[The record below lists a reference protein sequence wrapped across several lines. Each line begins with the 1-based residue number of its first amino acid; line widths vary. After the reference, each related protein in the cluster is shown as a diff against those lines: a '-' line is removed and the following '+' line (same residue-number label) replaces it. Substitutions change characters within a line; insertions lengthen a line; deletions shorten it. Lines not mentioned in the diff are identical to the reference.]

1 MTDNP
6 GRPAAEAPA
15 RTAPSPAPGRLR
27 WIEELVNTRSVETGS
42 DEIPTP
48 ALLGNWLR
56 DRRLLPAGVP
66 VTADEHDRAVR
77 IRAGLRELIAAN
89 NAGPAAGNH
98 AHGSRA
104 SRRVISGPALADLAG
119 LARRLPLVLDVDGRR
134 PCLLPVSRNGGHGAC
149 RLARGRRGVGGQ
161 RHLGPAEDMQEPGL
175 PVGLLRPVKEPVSG
189 LVLDGRV
196 RQPGQG
202 QGLPQPQPPMAGVS
216 REASGP
222 GWRG

>member
-104 SRRVISGPALADLAG
+104 SRRVISGPALAELAG
-119 LARRLPLVLDVDGRR
+119 LARRLPLALDVDGRR
-134 PCLLPVSRNGGHGAC
+134 PCLLPVSRGTADTVLAALLAAVAESVASGTWDRLKIC
-149 RLARGRRGVGGQ
+149 RNPDCRWAYYDQSRNLSRAWCSMAVCGNRAKARAFRGR
-161 RHLGPAEDMQEPGL
+161 
-175 PVGLLRPVKEPVSG
+175 S
-189 LVLDGRV
+189 
-196 RQPGQG
+196 RQWP
-202 QGLPQPQPPMAGVS
+202 
-216 REASGP
+216 E
-222 GWRG
+222 